1 MNTNE
6 EKWTVVHEEKL
17 FACCSSLFQDC
28 GLTDDDS
35 SL

>member
-1 MNTNE
+1 MNPNE
-6 EKWTVVHEEKL
+6 EKWTVHEEKL